1 MLLKMVVPSN
11 LQFQTVMFCDAV
23 FDSQGEAFICLIAL
37 VGMNKPGDRG

>member
-23 FDSQGEAFICLIAL
+23 FDSQGEAFISLTAPD
-37 VGMNKPGDRG
+37 GTNKP